1 VGDGYGKMEDDQAF
15 RLEQAQNV
23 GLGFELKAQLVS
35 MQEVE
40 VVEVKDSAQR
50 FDAQS
55 VNQTRSSTEKP
66 SWRSALRR
74 LLRCVCHCEI
84 TILHI

>member
-1 VGDGYGKMEDDQAF
+1 MKDDQAF

-40 VVEVKDSAQR
+40 VVEVKAWAAAFAPTSRAAAIDFS
-50 FDAQS
+50 
-55 VNQTRSSTEKP
+55 P
-66 SWRSALRR
+66 ALAKNRKQGG
-74 LLRCVCHCEI
+74 
-84 TILHI
+84 

>member
-1 VGDGYGKMEDDQAF
+1 MKDDQAF

-40 VVEVKDSAQR
+40 VVEVKDYPLRGSML
-50 FDAQS
+50 
-55 VNQTRSSTEKP
+55 NPLIKP
-66 SWRSALRR
+66 DPLLKSFHGDPRYAAFLKKMR
-74 LLRCVCHCEI
+74 LPL
-84 TILHI
+84 